1 MDKRVQTLTVGKLRR
16 MIMEEAAKLASGD
29 VEKVK
34 AKETAWEDEEPT
46 AARDQYSAQGVKKES
61 RIRRLKMQEAQLR
74 RQLQATRHQ
83 IVRLSDM

>member
-1 MDKRVQTLTVGKLRR
+1 MNKRVQTLTVGKLRR

-29 VEKVK
+29 VEKAK
-34 AKETAWEDEEPT
+34 AKETAWEDAQPP
-46 AARDQYSAQGVKKES
+46 AARDQYAIQGVKES